1 MIDIQPTGNG
11 RSDRITLY
19 PCTERAVVWLRANVA
34 PDAIDMRFANAVSV
48 SRKQIGPI
56 VQWLKR
62 DGLSVPAL
70 TAKTL
75 DIRVEFHG
83 NLIDFFPV
91 SETGRKWLLQHLP
104 DDPWPEAYGSRH
116 RIPHRQAGILFQA
129 LAKAGLTVL

>member
-19 PCTERAVVWLRANVA
+19 PCTERAGVWLRANVA

-56 VQWLKR
+56 VRWLKR

-83 NLIDFFPV
+83 NLIDLFPV
-91 SETGRKWLLQHLP
+91 SDTGRKWLLQHLP
-104 DDPWPEAYGSRH
+104 DDLWVAN
-116 RIPHRQAGILFQA
+116 
-129 LAKAGLTVL
+129 